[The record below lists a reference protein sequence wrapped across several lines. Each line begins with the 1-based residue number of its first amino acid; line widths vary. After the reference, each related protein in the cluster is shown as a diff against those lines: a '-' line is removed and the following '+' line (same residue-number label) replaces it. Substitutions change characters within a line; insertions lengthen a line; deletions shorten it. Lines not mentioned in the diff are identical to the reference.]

1 MDSIKRNDKVSLSQ
15 RSSSI
20 YLLRTDEELA
30 ALKKAD
36 AEAGR
41 WHDDAG
47 EPILYGAYSGW
58 SSLEEL
64 DMDTI
69 EVTVTSLRPK
79 WNHYTRRPK
88 GLVGGWCE
96 ALNREVLFTQK

>member
-1 MDSIKRNDKVSLSQ
+1 MDTKKNDKLTLSQ
-15 RSSSI
+15 QSNSI
-20 YLLRTDEELA
+20 FLLRTPEELA
-30 ALKKAD
+30 ALKAAD
-36 AEAGR
+36 ADAGR

-58 SSLEEL
+58 TAL
-64 DMDTI
+64 DVDTI

-88 GLVGGWCE
+88 GLVAGWCDS
-96 ALNREVLFTQK
+96 LNREVLFTANR